1 MKLKKNIIFKIL
13 ILKHFTSLF
22 GEVIWVNY
30 GWELFEHV
38 TNARISSLGN
48 STIAYDINSSAAA
61 ILNPSIINYADKNF
75 ELTHHSRFA
84 GVVNSDIFGGQL
96 FTQKSTSLVYNLLYE
111 GVSKIPN
118 TQSALLD
125 WGMDGVFNT
134 QDKGEGNGVLDEG
147 ERLDVSSI
155 NFFSQHQIGVHF
167 AFMHNIGKTPIGI
180 GTKLLCYSLNKHT
193 AIGLGM
199 DLGMIKNVKKIN
211 LGFTLKNVPSSGLI
225 WDNGTIEATSP
236 TFAFGMHAPYVLKKV
251 PLEFHTL
258 SCLEISAKN
267 RHLNNQ
273 FYIGNINLNSSV
285 GIEIVYDSKIFFRF
299 GQNQMGSGTGGLGL
313 RWPAFTIDYSFE
325 ASDRDSGLGNNHLF
339 TVSIFPDWIR
349 EYLKSVN

>member
-1 MKLKKNIIFKIL
+1 MKLRKNIIFKII
-13 ILKHFTSLF
+13 ILKQFTCLY
-22 GEVIWVNY
+22 GGAVWVNY

-48 STIAYDINSSAAA
+48 SAIAYDINSSAAA
-61 ILNPSIINYADKNF
+61 ILNPSIINHSKKKF

-84 GVVNSDIFGGQL
+84 GVVNSDILGGQL
-96 FTQKSTSLVYNLLYE
+96 FTQKNTRLVYNILYE

-118 TQSALLD
+118 TQSSLLD

-134 QDKGEGNGVLDEG
+134 KDLGEGNGVLDEG

-155 NFFSQHQIGVHF
+155 NFFSQHQLGVHF
-167 AFMHNIGKTPIGI
+167 AFMHNIRKIPIGI
-180 GTKLLCYSLNKHT
+180 GTKLLLYSLDEHT

-199 DLGMIKNVKKIN
+199 DFGVIKNVKKVN
-211 LGFTLKNVPSSGLI
+211 LGFTLKNAPSSGLI
-225 WDNGTIEATSP
+225 WDSGTIEATSP
-236 TFAFGMHAPYVLKKV
+236 TFALGMHAPYYFKKL
-251 PLEFHTL
+251 PLEFHTMSGL
-258 SCLEISAKN
+258 DISLRN
-267 RHLNNQ
+267 NYLNNQ
-273 FYIGNINLNSSV
+273 LQIGNINLNSSTGV
-285 GIEIVYDSKIFFRF
+285 EIIYDSKIFFRF

-313 RWPAFTIDYSFE
+313 RWPAFSLDYSFE

-339 TVSIFPDWIR
+339 TISIFPDWIR